1 MVTEGIITMET
12 IIDQLIE
19 IDQEADGTT
28 IDQVI
33 GAIIAIDEV
42 I

>member
-1 MVTEGIITMET
+1 MVTEGIATIET
-12 IIDQLIE
+12 IIDKIIE

-28 IDQVI
+28 RGQVI